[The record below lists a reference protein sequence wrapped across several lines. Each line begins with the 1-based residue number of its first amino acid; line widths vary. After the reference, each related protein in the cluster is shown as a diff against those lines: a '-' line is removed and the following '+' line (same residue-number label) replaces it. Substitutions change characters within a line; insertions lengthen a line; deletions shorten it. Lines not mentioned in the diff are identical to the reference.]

1 MEKDKIELAKRVL
14 ENTTAYMNGSISFYR
29 DGDTLKVWNNNTS
42 YGVFNSTEIIPLFIH
57 PYYTYLTFD
66 PEREKTV
73 LCIF

>member
-1 MEKDKIELAKRVL
+1 MEYDKIELAMRVL

-29 DGDTLKVWNNNTS
+29 EGDTLKVWNNNTG
-42 YGVFNSTEIIPLFIH
+42 YGVFSSTEIIPLFIH